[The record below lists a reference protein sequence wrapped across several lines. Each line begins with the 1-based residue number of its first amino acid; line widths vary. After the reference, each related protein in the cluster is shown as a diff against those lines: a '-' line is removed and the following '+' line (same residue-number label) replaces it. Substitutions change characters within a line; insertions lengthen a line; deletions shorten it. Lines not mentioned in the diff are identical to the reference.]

1 MLYLVTL
8 FLASILSVFASTTTT
23 AKTTPTPTPTTT
35 INGQLRLPDEK
46 QQLNSTKIVL
56 NSGEFI
62 SYSRSDGTFSF
73 YGVPS
78 GIHVLDVHSHAYHFG
93 QIKIQLLE
101 EQLDDPKCIEY
112 AYPGAPKVAI
122 PHPLIM
128 TAHARYEY
136 FEPSGGFNPMMLLK
150 NPMFLMMIVGVGMM
164 TLMPMMMENLEPEER
179 ERMQKQMEMQKDPT
193 KMLSSLFGIEEPQA
207 EVTKKRRIKKE

>member
-1 MLYLVTL
+1 MHWRPTMTMLHLVAL
-8 FLASILSVFASTTTT
+8 FLASIQLVLASTTTT
-23 AKTTPTPTPTTT
+23 
-35 INGQLRLPDEK
+35 INGHLRLPDEK
-46 QQLNSTKIVL
+46 QLNSTKIVL

-62 SYSRSDGTFSF
+62 TYSRSDGTFSF

-78 GIHVLDVHSHAYHFG
+78 GIHVLDVHSHIYHFG
-93 QIKIQLLE
+93 QVKIQLLE
-101 EQLDDPKCIEY
+101 EQLDAPKCIEY

-122 PHPLIM
+122 PHPLVM

-193 KMLSSLFGIEEPQA
+193 ISGQNLIEKIILFYFSFFL
-207 EVTKKRRIKKE
+207 